1 MRFRGSSRVLL
12 LGAFILLAGLLAG
25 CGGGEGQPGNN
36 ESQNGG
42 APGGKKEQGGAAQG
56 DALQA
61 KIALGTITS
70 VRPDHRRIIL
80 RPSTEIQGG
89 KRMVFKI
96 IDKAEITLNDK
107 PAEMTD
113 VKEGQQAQIQYVVV
127 NDVNRAR
134 VVALISDGEGTG
146 G

>member
-1 MRFRGSSRVLL
+1 V
-12 LGAFILLAGLLAG
+12 A
-25 CGGGEGQPGNN
+25 E
-36 ESQNGG
+36 
-42 APGGKKEQGGAAQG
+42 KVQGGAAQG
-56 DALQA
+56 GALQV

-70 VRPDHRRIIL
+70 VKPDQRKIIL

-89 KRMVFKI
+89 ERMIFKV

-113 VKEGQQAQIQYVVV
+113 MEEGQQAQIQYVVV

-134 VVALISDGEGTG
+134 AVGLISDGEGTG